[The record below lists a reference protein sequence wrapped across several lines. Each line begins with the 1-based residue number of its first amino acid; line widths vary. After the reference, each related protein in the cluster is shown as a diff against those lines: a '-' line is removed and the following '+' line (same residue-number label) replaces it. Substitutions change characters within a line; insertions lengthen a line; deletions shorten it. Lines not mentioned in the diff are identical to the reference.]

1 MICFLSDVDEEKNS
15 NRQIEGLGK
24 KNKQTNRR
32 VVREW

>member
-24 KNKQTNRR
+24 KKNKQTN
-32 VVREW
+32 V

>member
-24 KNKQTNRR
+24 KTSKQTN
-32 VVREW
+32 V

>member
-24 KNKQTNRR
+24 KTNKQTD
-32 VVREW
+32 V